1 MRWRKTRRGSL
12 LVAALLLFS
21 LLLALGLGLM
31 SGQAARM
38 RVAQA
43 QTEAAQAKALAMAGW
58 ADVKAKL
65 GKDVLFPLASDT
77 QQYFSYS
84 EDVYTNA
91 GEYFGNYT
99 VIIDLRWHTFMRD
112 TITNP
117 DPLDPSFESRIYE
130 PMSIYPITC
139 VGKVARGRVGD
150 IEAERVLY
158 FELDMRTWQVVRMED
173 RGSL

>member
-1 MRWRKTRRGSL
+1 MKRRDSGSL
-12 LVAALLLFS
+12 LIAALLLFS

-43 QTEAAQAKALAMAGW
+43 QTEAAQAKALALAGW
-58 ADVKAKL
+58 NDVKTKL
-65 GKDVLFPLASDT
+65 GKDVLFPLAADT
-77 QQYFSYS
+77 QDYYSYS

-91 GEYFGNYT
+91 GDYFGNYT

-112 TITNP
+112 TLVNP
-117 DPLDPSFESRIYE
+117 NPVDPSFESKLFE
-130 PMSIYPITC
+130 PMGIYPITC
-139 VGKVARGRVGD
+139 IGKVGRGRLER
-150 IEAERVLY
+150 IESERVLY
-158 FELDMRTWQVVRMED
+158 FELDMRNWQVIRAED